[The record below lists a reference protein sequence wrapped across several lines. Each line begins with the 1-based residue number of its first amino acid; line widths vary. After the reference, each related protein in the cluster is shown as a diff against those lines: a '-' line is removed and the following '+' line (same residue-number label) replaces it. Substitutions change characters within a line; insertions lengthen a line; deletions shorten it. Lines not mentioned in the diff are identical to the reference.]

1 METKTKK
8 WSSFL
13 ALMLTSSF
21 LVGCDLLDNETTEPE
36 EDTQNGVVD
45 EDGRVTVSEMRVD
58 VSSGIT
64 DAVDVIDDAVVSII
78 NLQRIGDTPWGWYG
92 ETEATEDDEENLLQ
106 AGTGSGAVY
115 KVDGDTAY
123 VFTNNH
129 VIEGSDAIEVL
140 FKDGTRIE
148 ATVIGADVWTDLAVL
163 SIDAEEVSAV
173 AEFGDSEN
181 LTVGEPAIAIGSPL
195 GTNFASSVTSGII
208 SAVER
213 TVPVDTNMDGEM
225 DWEMTAIQ
233 TDAAIN
239 PGNSGGPLVNIA
251 GQVIGINSMKIS
263 SSTIEGMGFAIPSND
278 AVDIINQLEE
288 DGEVVRPLLGVGM
301 VDLSMVSPQ
310 QQQAILNLPEDID
323 GGVVVAEVA
332 TGSAAADAGMEA
344 NDVIVSFNGVDVQN
358 GIELRQEIYDTEI
371 GQEVEVEFY
380 RDGELQST
388 TITMRSS
395 EEMI

>member
-1 METKTKK
+1 MKK
-8 WSSFL
+8 IGQSLF
-13 ALMLTSSF
+13 ALVLTSSV
-21 LVGCDLLDNETTEPE
+21 LAGCDTLTNDTENDN
-36 EDTQNGVVD
+36 QNGVVN
-45 EDGRVTVSEMRVD
+45 EDGQVTVSEVRVD

-78 NLQRIGDTPWGWYG
+78 NLQRVGDNQWGWYG
-92 ETEATEDDEENLLQ
+92 ETGATTEDEENLLQ

-129 VIEGSDAIEVL
+129 VIEGSDSIEVL
-140 FKDGTRIE
+140 FKDGTRVE
-148 ATVIGADVWTDLAVL
+148 ADVIGSDLWTDLAVL
-163 SIDAEEVSAV
+163 AIDSSDVSTV
-173 AEFGDSEN
+173 AEFGDSDN
-181 LTVGEPAIAIGSPL
+181 LTVGEPAVAIGSPL
-195 GTNFASSVTSGII
+195 GTNFASSVTSGIV

-263 SSTIEGMGFAIPSND
+263 SSTIEGMGFSIPSND

-288 DGEVVRPLLGVGM
+288 NGEVVRPILGVGM

-323 GGVVVAEVA
+323 GGVVVAEVS
-332 TGSAAADAGMEA
+332 TGSAADEAGMLA
-344 NDVIVSFNGVDVQN
+344 NDVIVRFNDVDVQN
-358 GIELRQEIYDTEI
+358 GIELRQEIYDAEI
-371 GQEVEVEFY
+371 GEDVEVEFY
-380 RDGELQST
+380 RDGELMT
-388 TITMRSS
+388 VNITMRSS

>member
-1 METKTKK
+1 MSKFK
-8 WSSFL
+8 WQSLL
-13 ALMLTSSF
+13 ALILTSSV
-21 LVGCDLLDNETTEPE
+21 LAGCDTL
-36 EDTQNGVVD
+36 TQNNDEPDQNGTVD
-45 EDGRVTVSEMRVD
+45 DNGQVQISEMRVD

-64 DAVDVIDDAVVSII
+64 DAVDAVDESVVSII
-78 NLQRIGDTPWGWYG
+78 NLQRMGDSPWGWYG
-92 ETEATEDDEENLLQ
+92 ETETQQDEEENLLQ

-115 KVDGDTAY
+115 KVDGETAY

-129 VIEGSDAIEVL
+129 VIEGSDTIEVM
-140 FKDGTRIE
+140 FRDGNRVE

-163 SIDAEEVSAV
+163 SIDASEVSGV

-239 PGNSGGPLVNIA
+239 PGNSGGPLINIA

-278 AVDIINQLEE
+278 AVDIINQLEQ
-288 DGEVVRPLLGVGM
+288 DGEVIRPILGVAM

-310 QQQAILNLPEDID
+310 QQQSILNLPEDVE
-323 GGVVVAEVA
+323 GGVVVAEVS
-332 TGSAAADAGMEA
+332 TGSAAQDAGIEA

-358 GIELRQEIYDTEI
+358 GIELRQEIYDSEI
-371 GQEVEVEFY
+371 GKEVEIEFY
-380 RDGELQST
+380 RNGERRTSR
-388 TITMRSS
+388 IRMRSS
-395 EEMI
+395 EDMVL

>member
-1 METKTKK
+1 MTKFK
-8 WSSFL
+8 WQSLL
-13 ALMLTSSF
+13 ALILTSSI
-21 LVGCDLLDNETTEPE
+21 LAGCDTLTQDND
-36 EDTQNGVVD
+36 DTNQNGTVD
-45 EDGRVTVSEMRVD
+45 ENGQVQISEMRVD

-64 DAVDVIDDAVVSII
+64 DAVDAVDEAVVSVI
-78 NLQRIGDTPWGWYG
+78 NLQRMGDSPWGWYG
-92 ETEATEDDEENLLQ
+92 ETDAGEQTEEDLLQ
-106 AGTGSGAVY
+106 VGTGSGAVY
-115 KVDGDTAY
+115 KVDGETAY

-129 VIEGSDAIEVL
+129 VIDGSDAIEVL
-140 FKDGTRIE
+140 FKDGTRAE
-148 ATVIGADVWTDLAVL
+148 ATVIGADIWTDLAVMT
-163 SIDAEEVSAV
+163 IDASDVSTV

-263 SSTIEGMGFAIPSND
+263 SSVIEGMGFAIPSND

-288 DGEVVRPLLGVGM
+288 DGEVIRPILGVGM

-310 QQQAILNLPEDID
+310 QQQSILNLPEDVE
-323 GGVVVAEVA
+323 GGIVVAEVA
-332 TGSAAADAGMEA
+332 SGSPAEEAGIEA

-371 GQEVEVEFY
+371 GEEVEVEFY
-380 RDGELQST
+380 RNGELRST

-395 EEMI
+395 EDMII

>member
-1 METKTKK
+1 MSKFK
-8 WSSFL
+8 WQSLL
-13 ALMLTSSF
+13 ALILTSSV
-21 LVGCDLLDNETTEPE
+21 LAGCDALTQESDEP
-36 EDTQNGVVD
+36 DQNGTVD
-45 EDGRVTVSEMRVD
+45 DNGQVQISEMRVD

-64 DAVDVIDDAVVSII
+64 DAVDAVDESVVSII
-78 NLQRIGDTPWGWYG
+78 NLQRMGDSPWGWYG
-92 ETEATEDDEENLLQ
+92 ETETQQDEEENLLQ

-115 KVDGDTAY
+115 KVDGETAY

-129 VIEGSDAIEVL
+129 VIEGSDTIEVM
-140 FKDGTRIE
+140 FKDGNRVE

-163 SIDAEEVSAV
+163 SIDASEVSGV

-195 GTNFASSVTSGII
+195 GTNFASSVTTGII

-239 PGNSGGPLVNIA
+239 PGNSGGPLINIA

-278 AVDIINQLEE
+278 AVDIINQLEQ
-288 DGEVVRPLLGVGM
+288 DGEVIRPILGVAM

-310 QQQAILNLPEDID
+310 QQQSILNLPEDVE
-323 GGVVVAEVA
+323 GGVVVAEVS
-332 TGSAAADAGMEA
+332 TGSAAQDAGIEA

-358 GIELRQEIYDTEI
+358 GIELRQEIYDSEI
-371 GQEVEVEFY
+371 GEEVEIEYY
-380 RDGELQST
+380 RNGERRTSR
-388 TITMRSS
+388 IRMRSS
-395 EEMI
+395 EDMVL